1 MNRDELI
8 KKISQ
13 YSFAS
18 WELHVYLDTHP
29 SDVAAIMR
37 MKKYRKKAAE
47 YKDEYEKQYGPLTIN
62 GGSGETWLNDPWPWE
77 RRAD

>member
-8 KKISQ
+8 KKISE

-29 SDVAAIMR
+29 SDVAAMMR
-37 MKKYRKKAAE
+37 MKNFRKKAAE
-47 YKDEYEKQYGPLTIN
+47 YTEEYEKKFGPLTVES
-62 GGSGETWLNDPWPWE
+62 GSGQTWLNDPWPWE
-77 RRAD
+77 RRAN